1 MKLTARLALSQLKVN
16 KRRTIWTLI
25 GITLSSTM
33 LMAIYGLGYGT
44 GLEWIERITETSEF
58 RMMYLAFI
66 SGIAGVMSVFVIA
79 ISVIVISN
87 AFRVS
92 ASERMA
98 QFGILKS
105 TGATKLQIMKTV
117 VYEGLFLTIIGI
129 PIGVV
134 IGILAQLVS
143 VNMINHVIEPM
154 LAVADVERGMLMT
167 FIFSWGAL
175 FLAIGVSFFTVFLS
189 AWLPAKKASDV
200 AAINAIRGIGEIQI
214 TNKKVRGGGVVK
226 KIFGIEGMLART
238 FLKRSKR
245 NFRATVV
252 AMSFSVA
259 IFIVAGSFF
268 SQMSHFATVQW
279 GGVDANVGMSLR
291 LQGRIEIDCEYAD
304 LNERWERWGFY
315 WEDGVTGELHCF
327 IPIEA
332 DKTMVTTADF
342 QVLNSDISELLN
354 EGDDLLGLGMGHGTY
369 GTVIPASDLARDMP
383 LVLEDWVRVFDEVEQ
398 DFSVQLIVVNETLA
412 QEMAELAGVPVGSN
426 ILLNQTRHWLQ
437 DDRVIETE
445 MLAFN
450 YQTLDITVWDADLE
464 APVLSHQIELHG
476 QITPDT
482 MPAVFGSTG
491 NWPTQLR
498 ILVPEANIYLMEW
511 WITTDEAARV
521 AEASD
526 TFLTEFM
533 ACMEADLG
541 VGFAQ
546 NDVYFVDIQAG
557 WLTVLDLDLASTYTR
572 NIVGLVMFFIFAFVG
587 ALILIG
593 LTNVISTISENVK
606 TRSKEFAVLQSVG
619 MTGGGIGRMLNL
631 ESIFSSLR
639 ALLFGMPLG
648 MLGSYTIYLVMSNM
662 GVFDFSIPWLWM
674 ISAVLAVFITT
685 WSTMRYAANRL
696 KNQNIIETIR
706 SGSGM

>member
-16 KRRTIWTLI
+16 RRRTIWTLL
-25 GITLSSTM
+25 GITLSTAM
-33 LMAIYGLGYGT
+33 LMTIYGLGYGSGMDWLDRINYGSDFRAVYFAFVSALA
-44 GLEWIERITETSEF
+44 GL
-58 RMMYLAFI
+58 
-66 SGIAGVMSVFVIA
+66 MSVFVIA

-92 ASERMA
+92 ASERMS

-117 VYEGLFLTIIGI
+117 VYEGLFLTTIGI
-129 PIGVV
+129 PIGVF
-134 IGILAQLVS
+134 IGVLAQLFS
-143 VNMINHVIEPM
+143 VNMINNVMEPM
-154 LAVADVERGMLMT
+154 LSAADIEYGFIME

-175 FLAIGVSFFTVFLS
+175 FLAVGVSLFTVFLS
-189 AWLPAKKASDV
+189 AWLPAKKAASV
-200 AAINAIRGIGEIQI
+200 SAIDAIRGTGEVQI

-226 KIFGIEGMLART
+226 KAFGIEGVLART

-245 NFRATVV
+245 NFRATVI

-268 SQMSHFATVQW
+268 NQMSHFAIIQW
-279 GGVDANVGMSLR
+279 GGVDANVATSLR
-291 LQGRIEIDCEYAD
+291 LQGIIEVDCEDAH
-304 LNERWERWGFY
+304 LNERWERWGSHGTN
-315 WEDGVTGELHCF
+315 WETGEPQCQ
-327 IPIEA
+327 IPIESE
-332 DKTMVTTADF
+332 KTMVTTADF
-342 QVLNSDISELLN
+342 QGLNVGISEFLN
-354 EGDDLLGLGMGHGTY
+354 EGDRLVGLGMGHGTY

-383 LVLEDWVRVFDEVEQ
+383 LILEDWWGFDDVTQE
-398 DFSVQLIVVNETLA
+398 FSVQLIVVNETLA

-437 DDRVIETE
+437 DNRVIEAE
-445 MLAFN
+445 MLDFD
-450 YQTLDITVWDADLE
+450 YQTLDITVWDDDLQ

-476 QITPDT
+476 QITPDV

-491 NWPTQLR
+491 SWPTQLR
-498 ILVPEANIYLMEW
+498 ILVPEANIFLMEW
-511 WITTDEAARV
+511 WIETDEASRV
-521 AEASD
+521 AEA
-526 TFLTEFM
+526 TEAHLTAFM
-533 ACMEADLG
+533 ANMETDIGA
-541 VGFAQ
+541 GFVQ
-546 NDVYFVDIQAG
+546 NDVDFLSLHAG
-557 WLTVLDLDLASTYTR
+557 WLNVIDLDLASTYTR

-631 ESIFSSLR
+631 ESIFSGMK
-639 ALLFGMPLG
+639 ALLFGVPLG
-648 MLGSYTIYLVMSNM
+648 ILGSYGVYLAMSNM
-662 GVFDFSIPWLWM
+662 GIFDFNVPWLWM
-674 ISAVLAVFITT
+674 ITAVVAVFITT
-685 WSTMRYAANRL
+685 WSTMRYAAGRL
-696 KNQNIIETIR
+696 RNQNIIETIR